1 MAAVAIGSK
10 AVGSIVKIKM
20 DGVLREFIVA
30 HQGLPSSMYDS
41 SCNGTWVLQKDCY
54 EQKEWNGSNV
64 NGGNSELISSYP
76 NDYANST
83 IHSYLNYEF
92 INLIDANIRAQI
104 KQVKIPY
111 RPGSGTSKT
120 VNSGAN
126 GLSCKVFLL
135 SGYETGWAGATIV
148 DSPVDGAKLS
158 FFENGIGTSAC
169 NKRIA
174 NYNGSATGW
183 WLRSPYTGDAK
194 HAWFVGSAGNFG
206 GVGYCHVPYSIR
218 PAFILPSTLMVSDNG
233 TVTTNTAPSIPSTI
247 TLPDNIHGG
256 KNITISWGAS
266 TDAEN
271 NLEGYI
277 VERSVNSGTTWT
289 QIYQG
294 SGRSTTNTV
303 PFGTQTV
310 MYRVKAYDSDGESSA
325 YRTSAAIT
333 VINNV
338 SPGAPASITVP
349 QLVQGGGTL
358 AVSWGEATD
367 SDGNLSGYNLERQV
381 DSGEWTE
388 IYSGP
393 ELTYTDSITKGWL
406 TVAYRVRA
414 LDDQGAYGDYTTSEV
429 REVNNN
435 TPPEITCEFSGDL
448 GEKSADFS
456 VSYTVSD
463 EEGDSVTVTE
473 SLDGTQLRTFAYE
486 DGPETCQ
493 VAGENFMKLSNGSHK
508 LTISATDG
516 KGISTYELTFTKL
529 VTAASVTLIE
539 PMEADAEISVCVL
552 SVNGEIPEDAD
563 FRVEAT
569 NNGLDDEPV
578 WEDCTMAVRTGMN
591 HVFENNTVANGFAFN
606 FRLHVERGE
615 SGAGGFITSV
625 QGGFQ

>member
-10 AVGSIVKIKM
+10 AVGSIVKIKV
-20 DGVLREFIVA
+20 DGTLQDFIIV
-30 HQGLPSSMYDS
+30 HQGLPSSLYDS
-41 SCNGTWVLQKDCY
+41 SCDGTWLLMKDIY
-54 EQKEWNGSNV
+54 ENASWNGL
-64 NGGNSELISSYP
+64 NGPSGNSYKV
-76 NDYANST
+76 ST
-83 IHSYLNYEF
+83 SHVYLNSEWL
-92 INLIDANIRAQI
+92 NKLDTNIRNQV

-111 RPGSGTSKT
+111 VNGTGNSA
-120 VNSGAN
+120 VASGAN

-135 SGYETGWAGATIV
+135 SGYEVGWTQSTNQYFPI
-148 DSPVDGAKLS
+148 DGAVLS
-158 FFENGIGTSAC
+158 YFRRTATTDA
-169 NKRIA
+169 KRIA
-174 NYNGSATGW
+174 NYNGSAYMW
-183 WLRSPYTGDAK
+183 WLRSSDISSTGWAWDVTSRGGYNNYSYTAPYG
-194 HAWFVGSAGNFG
+194 
-206 GVGYCHVPYSIR
+206 IR
-218 PAFILPSTLMVSDNG
+218 PAFILPSTLMVSDDG
-233 TVTTNTAPSIPSTI
+233 TVTTNTAPSVPGSITIPDSI
-247 TLPDNIHGG
+247 QGG
-256 KNITISWGAS
+256 KNITVSWGAS

-277 VERSVNSGTTWT
+277 VERSTDGGTTWT

-294 SGRSTTNTV
+294 SGTSTTNTV

-310 MYRVKAYDSDGESSA
+310 MYRVKAYDTNGKSSA
-325 YRTSAAIT
+325 YQASAAIT

-338 SPGAPASITVP
+338 SPGAPTSITIP
-349 QLVQGGGTL
+349 QLVQGGSTL

-367 SDGNLSGYNLERQV
+367 SDGNLSGYSLERQV
-381 DSGEWTE
+381 NSGEWTE
-388 IYSGP
+388 IYSGS

-429 REVNNN
+429 RDVNNN

-448 GEKSADFS
+448 GEKTTDFS
-456 VSYTVSD
+456 VPYTVSD
-463 EEGDSVTVTE
+463 EEGDSITVTE
-473 SLDGTQLRTFAYE
+473 SLDSTQLRTFAYT

-493 VAGENFMKLSNGSHK
+493 VAGENFMKLSNGLHK

-516 KGISTYELTFTKL
+516 KGISTYELTFQKL

-552 SVNGEIPEDAD
+552 SVNGDIPEDAD

-591 HVFENNTVANGFAFN
+591 HVFENNTAANGFAFN

-615 SGAGGFITSV
+615 SGAGGFITSM